1 MPANLPAEAKA
12 KWLEVTLTK
21 TPETKLQLMQ
31 EFMSLVPKHKGTDKL
46 RAQVKRQMAGL
57 RDDIEN
63 RKKQAKVG
71 RGESY
76 FIQKAGAAQV
86 SLIGPPNSGKSSLLK
101 AITNAQ
107 VEITAYPFGTRV
119 PTPGMLPYEDI
130 QFQIVE
136 VPPIIEGSSDGKAE
150 GFKNLSMVRNS
161 DALIILVDLTDN
173 PIENI
178 LMVLRELDNSRIQT
192 KEAFG
197 KVEIQRRGHG
207 RDIQYI
213 WEGELVDC
221 TKEEVTALLREY
233 KIRSALVRI
242 RGEVTI
248 EIVEDAIFGNSVYKP
263 TICVG
268 AKLDMLDNPSIVEE
282 LKKTVDPLEFLA
294 ISTIN
299 SPNLSSIIGEILF
312 KLLDITRIYTK
323 EQGRKPA
330 EDPIISHGQISV
342 GELAKIIHN
351 DFYKNFKY
359 ARIWGPSAKFP
370 NEKVGLERELKD
382 MTIIQLYV

>member
-1 MPANLPAEAKA
+1 MPANLPAEARA
-12 KWLEVTLTK
+12 KWLEVTLTNN
-21 TPETKLQLMQ
+21 PETRLQLMQ
-31 EFMSLVPKHKGTDKL
+31 EFMSLVPKHKGTEKL
-46 RAQVKRQMAGL
+46 RAQVKRQMASL
-57 RDDIEN
+57 RDEIEN

-71 RGESY
+71 RGESF
-76 FIQKAGAAQV
+76 FIQKAGAAQI

-101 AITNAQ
+101 SITNAQ
-107 VEITAYPFGTRV
+107 VEITTYPFGTSV

-150 GFKNLSMVRNS
+150 GFKNLSMARNS
-161 DALIILVDLTDN
+161 DALIILVDLTDD
-173 PIENI
+173 PIGNI

-192 KEAFG
+192 KEAPG

-213 WEGELVDC
+213 WEGELIDC

-242 RGEVTI
+242 RGEVTL
-248 EIVEDAIFGNSVYKP
+248 EIVEDAVFGNSVYKP
-263 TICVG
+263 TICMG
-268 AKLDMLDNPSIVEE
+268 AKLDMLENANIVEDM
-282 LKKTVDPLEFLA
+282 KKTVDPLEFLA
-294 ISTIN
+294 ISTEN
-299 SPNLSSIIGEILF
+299 NPNLSGEIGEKLF
-312 KLLDITRIYTK
+312 KLLNITRIYTK
-323 EQGRKPA
+323 EQGEKPA
-330 EDPIISHGQISV
+330 EDPIISHGLISV
-342 GELAKIIHN
+342 GELAKMIHN
-351 DFYKNFKY
+351 DFYRNFKY

-382 MTIIQLYV
+382 MTVIQLYV